1 MTISSIN
8 ENLTVHEAYEH
19 HNLASYGHETEPDD
33 DQVRV
38 EKRMELV
45 ALSEKRGRE
54 RDPISPEMQQVI
66 DRLPP
71 LTDKELGVDFL
82 LGDTSEPPSIRSQI
96 LSNLTAH
103 ERGIF
108 RVAELEREQNFDSED
123 PPRGA
128 EKYLALVDLAAGRAA
143 ARGIDSSS
151 FRFYAT
157 REPEHQSVLDGR
169 PFAGRSRVAEAEHA
183 ILLEQQARELASPDL
198 TPLIG
203 HPEISHADEQ
213 LAPEVD
219 DEANDYNME
228 LDMD

>member
-1 MTISSIN
+1 MNTERIN
-8 ENLTVHEAYEH
+8 ENLTGHEAYEYH
-19 HNLASYGHETEPDD
+19 DLSLVDGGHDGFGHETDEHNEEY
-33 DQVRV
+33 VRAQQR
-38 EKRMELV
+38 RMEL
-45 ALSEKRGRE
+45 AELSEKRGRE
-54 RDPISPEMQQVI
+54 REPIPQEMQQVI

-71 LTDKELGVDFL
+71 LTDKELGVDYL
-82 LGDTSEPPSIRSQI
+82 LGETDEAPSMRSQI

-108 RVAELEREQNFDSED
+108 RVAEMEREQDFDPED
-123 PPRGA
+123 PLRGA
-128 EKYLALVDLAAGRAA
+128 EKYLALVDLAAERAA

-157 REPEHQSVLDGR
+157 REPEHQAVLDG
-169 PFAGRSRVAEAEHA
+169 A
-183 ILLEQQARELASPDL
+183 ILLEQQARELASPNL

-203 HPEISHADEQ
+203 HAEISHADEQ